1 MSVIALQY
9 REIEIFS
16 SLLPVCFRRRQV
28 VLFPLTCSTAIR
40 IILFV
45 GQHLVCN
52 QALF

>member
-28 VLFPLTCSTAIR
+28 VLFTLTCSTAIR
-40 IILFV
+40 ILFV